1 MAGEANAPT
10 VKREVQGRR
19 IPGQTVRCGWC
30 DAQVQVPSR
39 GRVPKWCSPRCRHR
53 AWEQKRAAESGR
65 SAVEVVQQPVAH
77 AVTRIEE
84 REVRVPDPNAPRSAP
99 QWRELLRK
107 LDWALS
113 SRRFDEADL
122 DLLEPAIVQA
132 FAALRRRREGL
143 QRERQ
148 RGRS

>member
-1 MAGEANAPT
+1 MATDSNAPT
-10 VKREVQGRR
+10 VKLETQGRR
-19 IPGQTVRCGWC
+19 IPGQMVRCAWC
-30 DAQVQVPSR
+30 DAHVQVPSR
-39 GRVPKWCSPRCRHR
+39 GRVPKWCSPTCRHR

-65 SAVEVVQQPVAH
+65 SAVEVVQQSVAH
-77 AVTRIEE
+77 VVTRIEE
-84 REVRVPDPNAPRSAP
+84 REVRVPDQNTPRSATR
-99 QWRELLRK
+99 WRELLRK

-122 DLLEPAIVQA
+122 DVLEPAIVQA
-132 FAALRRRREGL
+132 FVALQRRREGL

>member
-1 MAGEANAPT
+1 MASEPNAPT
-10 VKREVQGRR
+10 VKQEIKGRR
-19 IPGQTVRCGWC
+19 IPGQMVRCGWC
-30 DAQVQVPSR
+30 DAHVQVPSR
-39 GRVPKWCSPRCRHR
+39 GRVPKWCSPTCRHR

-77 AVTRIEE
+77 VLTRIEE
-84 REVRVPDPNAPRSAP
+84 REVRVPDQNAPRSGA

-107 LDWALS
+107 LDWSLS

-122 DLLEPAIVQA
+122 DVIEPAIIQA
-132 FAALRRRREGL
+132 FAALQKRRDGL